1 MTNTYFNQKYV
12 AYGFVKHEGKKKM
25 QYSNDLSLK
34 FFKFLLKNENL
45 KVCKTNLF
53 NLQKNCLSASKPEW
67 KMLNGLI
74 KLVFIPDE
82 LATSKVTDKR
92 KRGLK
97 PLDQRKCSIV
107 RGLYFISCSLYTC
120 TVWKIC
126 RCCLLLFCFA
136 FLFFLHIFS
145 LLKYRLLLY
154 KMHSA
159 KK

>member
-25 QYSNDLSLK
+25 QYSNDLSLQ

-53 NLQKNCLSASKPEW
+53 NLQKNCLSASEPES

-97 PLDQRKCSIV
+97 PLDQSKCSIV

-120 TVWKIC
+120 TV
-126 RCCLLLFCFA
+126 
-136 FLFFLHIFS
+136 
-145 LLKYRLLLY
+145 
-154 KMHSA
+154 
-159 KK
+159 